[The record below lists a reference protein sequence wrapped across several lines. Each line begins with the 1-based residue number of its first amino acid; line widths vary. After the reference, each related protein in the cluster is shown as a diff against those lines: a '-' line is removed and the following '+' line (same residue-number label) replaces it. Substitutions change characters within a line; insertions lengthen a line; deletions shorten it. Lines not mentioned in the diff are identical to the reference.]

1 LSFFLTQRRRDAEVA
16 FRVHRAQASSAD
28 GFSFLIPDW
37 TREAPGGASVGL
49 PRRWPRRRF
58 CKHRIPSAFDHARY
72 GGTSRTAEQEPD
84 VRLAMDGPRR
94 PALLCCSA
102 DRVVKNTCPLVVI
115 GIFFRVFVPP
125 REKMCYTLG
134 CLTTSIRSLAR
145 EITVNQLEQLR
156 EAFCDV
162 LNIQPSGDPR
172 CT

>member
-1 LSFFLTQRRRDAEVA
+1 MSLS
-16 FRVHRAQASSAD
+16 
-28 GFSFLIPDW
+28 
-37 TREAPGGASVGL
+37 GGALSQNLRVL
-49 PRRWPRRRF
+49 CASMR
-58 CKHRIPSAFDHARY
+58 
-72 GGTSRTAEQEPD
+72 SRQ
-84 VRLAMDGPRR
+84 
-94 PALLCCSA
+94 
-102 DRVVKNTCPLVVI
+102 NTCPLVVI